1 MGCPECGG
9 PEGMGTLRTGTR
21 VGETVC
27 WLFPS
32 WGAHRGGL
40 EGGLSSLEGQGCSEL
55 GAALGCRHWLGA
67 MFRAVTL
74 QMGSRHQRHRLPGS
88 LLEVGVVPG
97 QPPALVGTDGAAV
110 SGRGCR
116 GSEKGEV
123 W

>member
-9 PEGMGTLRTGTR
+9 PESRGTLRTGTR

-27 WLFPS
+27 WLFLS
-32 WGAHRGGL
+32 RGAHRGGL

-55 GAALGCRHWLGA
+55 GPALGCRHWLGA

-74 QMGSRHQRHRLPGS
+74 QMGSRLPGS
-88 LLEVGVVPG
+88 LLEVGAVPR
-97 QPPALVGTDGAAV
+97 QPPTLAGTDGAAV

-116 GSEKGEV
+116 GAEKRKV